1 MLVVQSSLRKLS
13 IGGFSSVFG
22 GEKPEEAGK
31 MVHDRVAE
39 MTDKL
44 ARRADQEIDSL
55 PFTTCALPLAPPT
68 ALWPPLREERPLHG
82 TASYLGHVQRIAD

>member
-1 MLVVQSSLRKLS
+1 MVQSSLRKLS

-22 GEKPEEAGK
+22 GEKPEEAVK

-44 ARRADQEIDSL
+44 ARRADLEIDSL
-55 PFTTCALPLAPPT
+55 PFTTCAHPRAPL
-68 ALWPPLREERPLHG
+68 
-82 TASYLGHVQRIAD
+82 IAI